1 MFFKIYNE
9 ARYPTAIGDASAK
22 KTNHIITST
31 CAPSPSSSVQC

>member
-22 KTNHIITST
+22 NKSYYYIYMCT
-31 CAPSPSSSVQC
+31 